1 MALRFKVF
9 VSRYLQDYSYSYPE
23 NLVARYPSDKR
34 DASRLMV
41 LNRDSKTIHHQ
52 KFSDIVNFFEAG
64 DVLVINDS
72 RVFPSRLVT
81 KRETGGRQEIFLLHP
96 QSGAMNVAPTH
107 HWYVKVNASRK
118 IKNGEVF
125 SFDELKVT
133 FLDDHDEKKET
144 RLVELKYHGDL
155 SKILK
160 RVGHVP
166 LPPYLGREDESSD
179 HERYQTIYARE
190 TGSVAAPT
198 AGLHFTNEILKKLK
212 IKGVIVAPVTLHVG
226 LGTFLPV
233 RADDITEHKMHSETF
248 FISDFSREIINQAK
262 KEERRITAVGTT
274 STRVLES
281 LTDDNGF
288 LCDTKN
294 SWQSTK
300 IFIYPPYKFKIIDR
314 LITNFHQS
322 ESTLLMLVSAFVG
335 RDFILSAYQEA
346 IAEQYRLFSYGD
358 CMMVG

>member
-1 MALRFKVF
+1 M
-9 VSRYLQDYSYSYPE
+9 SRYLQDYSYSYPE

-41 LNRDSKTIHHQ
+41 LNRDSRIIHHQ

-81 KRETGGRQEIFLLHP
+81 TRETGGRQEILLVRADTSVGP
-96 QSGAMNVAPTH
+96 YWWVF
-107 HWYVKVNASRK
+107 VNASHK
-118 IKNGEVF
+118 IKKGDVF
-125 SFDELKVT
+125 SFNEMSRHAGRPLLAVT
-133 FLDDHDEKKET
+133 FTDEYDEKKET

-155 SKILK
+155 SEILK

-166 LPPYLGREDESSD
+166 LPPYLGREDEASD
-179 HERYQTIYARE
+179 HERYQTVYAQE
-190 TGSVAAPT
+190 AGSVAAPT
-198 AGLHFTNEILKKLK
+198 AGLHFTPEILEALK
-212 IKGVIVAPVTLHVG
+212 AKGVIVVPVTLHVG

-262 KEERRITAVGTT
+262 KEGRRITAVGTT

-281 LTDDNGF
+281 LADDNSL

-314 LITNFHQS
+314 LITNFHQP
-322 ESTLLMLVSAFVG
+322 ESTLLMLVSAFAG

-346 IAEQYRLFSYGD
+346 IKKQYRLFSYGD